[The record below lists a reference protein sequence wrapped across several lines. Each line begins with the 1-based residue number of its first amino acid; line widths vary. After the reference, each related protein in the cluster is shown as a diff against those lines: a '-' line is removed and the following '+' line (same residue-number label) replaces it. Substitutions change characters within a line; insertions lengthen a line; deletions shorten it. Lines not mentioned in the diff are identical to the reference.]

1 MITFNKA
8 VTTSGTPVNLP
19 ENPITNEEFLY
30 IKGKN
35 TNTGAIF
42 VGTSSANALKTAGIA
57 YTILKNEV
65 VKLKVENARLIW
77 IDAATNGEGVE
88 CLIA

>member
-1 MITFNKA
+1 MITFNKS
-8 VTTSGTPVNLP
+8 VTTSGTPVQLP
-19 ENPITNEEFLY
+19 DKPVANEEYLY

-35 TNTGAIF
+35 ANTGAIF
-42 VGTSSANALKTAGIA
+42 IGTSSANALKTAGIA

-65 VKLKVENARLIW
+65 IKLKVENARLIW